1 LSPKHFFLSLPKES
15 NLSGKKVFFSEI
27 KGHGSPPLRRDGTRE
42 VSMKPKDSILAHVV
56 VLALIGILAGV
67 LGGLGV
73 GVITGHSA
81 SSTTSQ

>member
-1 LSPKHFFLSLPKES
+1 
-15 NLSGKKVFFSEI
+15 
-27 KGHGSPPLRRDGTRE
+27 
-42 VSMKPKDSILAHVV
+42 MKPKDSILAHVV